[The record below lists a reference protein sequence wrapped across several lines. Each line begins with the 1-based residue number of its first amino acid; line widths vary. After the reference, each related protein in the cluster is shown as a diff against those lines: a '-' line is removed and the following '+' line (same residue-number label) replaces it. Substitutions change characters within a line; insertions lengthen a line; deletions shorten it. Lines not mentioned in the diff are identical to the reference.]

1 MHEVLGKGTF
11 NTTNI
16 DVQDYASLLLMD
28 SKDDLSVTF
37 EKNNIFNFT
46 FISKYSALIAK
57 YYSYGNFTFK
67 DNTVFNVGYI
77 AKLSS
82 LKVPYL
88 NMNTERQNN
97 LPYTHSSAAQT

>member
-46 FISKYSALIAK
+46 FRVDHPCYM
-57 YYSYGNFTFK
+57 GPE
-67 DNTVFNVGYI
+67 
-77 AKLSS
+77 S
-82 LKVPYL
+82 LYL
-88 NMNTERQNN
+88 
-97 LPYTHSSAAQT
+97 